1 MISRYQLNREESIV
15 RKKYDQPILQDA
27 PNRTTEIRLRLVF
40 LAHESLGN
48 NCMCYIN
55 QTGVGEKKKARCEYN
70 PGLFCSARQAG
81 TTLCVISCHLIFTS
95 LASLFCCS
103 GRSPR
108 QQFKRPVHEYI
119 VYIVYPL
126 RQNSTRTYVSYH
138 PLTQDQSISSNIFHQ
153 WPTGTLVH

>member
-1 MISRYQLNREESIV
+1 MINLFSKMHLTEQRKSDCVWSFSPTSHWGITACATFIRRE
-15 RKKYDQPILQDA
+15 RGK
-27 PNRTTEIRLRLVF
+27 
-40 LAHESLGN
+40 
-48 NCMCYIN
+48 
-55 QTGVGEKKKARCEYN
+55 KKKARCEYN